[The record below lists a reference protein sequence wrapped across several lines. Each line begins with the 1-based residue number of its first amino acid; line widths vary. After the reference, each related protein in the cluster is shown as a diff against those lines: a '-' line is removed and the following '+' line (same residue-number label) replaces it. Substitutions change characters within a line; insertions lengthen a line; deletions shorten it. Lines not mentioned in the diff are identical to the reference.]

1 MNIKLSFLFILVF
14 SLLSFIQLVAQN
26 TAQKIYPTSL
36 TTINYLD
43 TAAVNKY
50 QKKIDTHRI
59 KIELNHITG
68 IASYYSASF
77 DGTLTATGEI
87 FKNNKYTAACNLYK
101 LNTLVRVTNMRNGK
115 SVLVRINDRM
125 HPNMLKL
132 GRVVD
137 LSTAAA
143 QKIHL
148 SSKGI
153 VKVTLDAVGFS
164 KIKPK
169 KQ

>member
-1 MNIKLSFLFILVF
+1 MNIKLSYLFILVF
-14 SLLSFIQLVAQN
+14 PLLISTEIY
-26 TAQKIYPTSL
+26 AQKIYPTSL

-43 TAAVNKY
+43 SANVKKY

-68 IASYYSASF
+68 IASFYGASF
-77 DGTLTATGEI
+77 EGTLTATGEI
-87 FKNNKYTAACNLYK
+87 FNNSKYTAACNLFK
-101 LNTLVRVTNMRNGK
+101 LNTLVRVTNMRNGR

-137 LSTAAA
+137 LSRTAA
-143 QKIHL
+143 QKINL
-148 SSKGI
+148 GSKGI
-153 VKVTLDAVGFS
+153 VKVTLDAVGYS
-164 KIKPK
+164 KINPK

>member
-1 MNIKLSFLFILVF
+1 MKIKLSYLFILVF
-14 SLLSFIQLVAQN
+14 ALLISTESV
-26 TAQKIYPTSL
+26 AQKIYPTSL

-43 TAAVNKY
+43 SANVKKH

-68 IASYYSASF
+68 IASFYGASF
-77 DGTLTATGEI
+77 EGTLTATGEI
-87 FKNNKYTAACNLYK
+87 FKNSKYTAACNLFK
-101 LNTLVRVTNMRNGK
+101 LNTLVRVTNMRNGR

-143 QKIHL
+143 KKLNL

-153 VKVTLDAVGFS
+153 VKVTLDAMGYS
-164 KIKPK
+164 KINPK

>member
-1 MNIKLSFLFILVF
+1 MKIKLSYLFILVF
-14 SLLSFIQLVAQN
+14 ALLISTESV
-26 TAQKIYPTSL
+26 AQKIYPTSL

-43 TAAVNKY
+43 SANVKKH

-68 IASYYSASF
+68 IASFYGASF
-77 DGTLTATGEI
+77 EGTLTATGEI
-87 FKNNKYTAACNLYK
+87 FNNSKYTAACNLFK
-101 LNTLVRVTNMRNGK
+101 LNTLVRVTNMRNGR

-125 HPNMLKL
+125 HPKMLKL

-137 LSTAAA
+137 LSRTAAH
-143 QKIHL
+143 KINL
-148 SSKGI
+148 GTKGI
-153 VKVTLDAVGFS
+153 VKVTLDAVGYS
-164 KIKPK
+164 KINPK

>member
-1 MNIKLSFLFILVF
+1 M
-14 SLLSFIQLVAQN
+14 
-26 TAQKIYPTSL
+26 
-36 TTINYLD
+36 
-43 TAAVNKY
+43 
-50 QKKIDTHRI
+50 
-59 KIELNHITG
+59 
-68 IASYYSASF
+68 
-77 DGTLTATGEI
+77 
-87 FKNNKYTAACNLYK
+87 
-101 LNTLVRVTNMRNGK
+101 RVTNMRNGR

-143 QKIHL
+143 KKLQL

-153 VKVTLDAVGFS
+153 VKVTLDAVGYS
-164 KIKPK
+164 KINPK

>member
-14 SLLSFIQLVAQN
+14 PLLSFIQLVAQN

-43 TAAVNKY
+43 TAAVKKY

-59 KIELNHITG
+59 KIELNHIKG
-68 IASYYSASF
+68 IASFYSANF

-87 FKNNKYTAACNLYK
+87 FKNSNYTAACNLYK

-143 QKIHL
+143 QKIYL

-153 VKVTLDAVGFS
+153 VKVTLDAVGYS
-164 KIKPK
+164 KINPK

>member
-1 MNIKLSFLFILVF
+1 MNIKLSFLIILVF
-14 SLLSFIQLVAQN
+14 PLLISTESF
-26 TAQKIYPTSL
+26 AQKIYPTSL

-43 TAAVNKY
+43 SANVKKY

-59 KIELNHITG
+59 KIELNHISG
-68 IASYYSASF
+68 IASFYGASF
-77 DGTLTATGEI
+77 EGTVTATGEI
-87 FKNNKYTAACNLYK
+87 FTNSNFTAACNLYK
-101 LNTLVRVTNMRNGK
+101 LNTLVRVTNMRNGR

-143 QKIHL
+143 KKL
-148 SSKGI
+148 RLNSKGI
-153 VKVTLDAVGFS
+153 VKVTLDAVGYS
-164 KIKPK
+164 KINPK